1 MLSRVGDDEL
11 RHEAR
16 CDRCLVVSP
25 IMEGDVEAAQRE
37 LGALGWEIRRG
48 GQTWWPECS
57 LKARTPKG
65 APTARGIVRR
75 RRR

>member
-25 IMEGDVEAAQRE
+25 IVAGDMEKARSE
-37 LGALGWEIRRG
+37 LAALGWEARRD
-48 GQTWWPECS
+48 GQTWCPACS
-57 LKARTPKG
+57 ADARTPKP
-65 APTARGIVRR
+65 APTARGVVRR